1 MTDVD
6 IFINI
11 LKEKFPN
18 YYFQLNEIYND
29 VLMVFGVKDG
39 EVSSFCQNLCDCMCN
54 PVNRIV
60 FIEPLVNKLGYA

>member
-18 YYFQLNEIYND
+18 YYFRVVFGYN
-29 VLMVFGVKDG
+29 VLEVFGVKDD
-39 EVSSFCQNLCDCMCN
+39 EVSSFCQNLCDCMCK

-60 FIEPLVNKLGYA
+60 FIEPLVHKLGYA

>member
-18 YYFQLNEIYND
+18 YYFRVVFGYN
-29 VLMVFGVKDG
+29 VLEVFGVKDG
-39 EVSSFCQNLCDCMCN
+39 EVFSFCQNLSDCMCN

-60 FIEPLVNKLGYA
+60 FIEPLVHKLGYT

>member
-18 YYFQLNEIYND
+18 YYFRVELRYNA
-29 VLMVFGVKDG
+29 LMVFGIEDNT
-39 EVSSFCQNLCDCMCN
+39 VSSFCENLCDCMCK
-54 PVNRIV
+54 PVKTIV
-60 FIEPLVNKLGYA
+60 FVEPLVHKLGYA